1 VRQGLQRAVASGAV
15 IKIPTNL
22 NDKLRRLQPGDLEGM
37 TDRDHMRL
45 SAAAEALKVV
55 SLDAPAGDG
64 EGGTL
69 LDLIAG

>member
-1 VRQGLQRAVASGAV
+1 MRQGLQRAVASGAV

-37 TDRDHMRL
+37 SDRERIKL
-45 SAAAEALKVV
+45 TAAAAALKVV

-64 EGGTL
+64 EGGAL
-69 LDLIAG
+69 LGLIAG

>member
-1 VRQGLQRAVASGAV
+1 M

-45 SAAAEALKVV
+45 SAAAAALKVV